1 MYCRYCSVPPTLNIF
16 SLFST
21 VGLKIP
27 KNTVNNEFKLL
38 ELQIARTGTI
48 LMVKILM
55 QPRIVNRE
63 GQTDNPR
70 VEKYSFTWTT
80 KGVQC

>member
-1 MYCRYCSVPPTLNIF
+1 MNS
-16 SLFST
+16 
-21 VGLKIP
+21 
-27 KNTVNNEFKLL
+27 KLL
-38 ELQIARTGTI
+38 EVQIARTGTI

-55 QPRIVNRE
+55 QPKIVNRE
-63 GQTDNPR
+63 GQTDTPR